1 MSLFQHFSILDLII
15 IAFFLDFQC
24 APKQQ
29 YATEAAMGMGGK
41 IKKVKVA
48 STTTQP
54 KLPTFLHAT
63 YTKGSRSSVTRLCPL
78 WLFCPTSLYQM
89 LPIILCEGEESA
101 TIEAKMYWGETLGN
115 WCNQNGIWKPLRLR
129 DSLVEWHQARK

>member
-29 YATEAAMGMGGK
+29 YATEAAMGVGGK

-54 KLPTFLHAT
+54 KLQLFYMQHIQKKVGPQSQECAHCDFF
-63 YTKGSRSSVTRLCPL
+63 PL
-78 WLFCPTSLYQM
+78 P
-89 LPIILCEGEESA
+89 P
-101 TIEAKMYWGETLGN
+101 
-115 WCNQNGIWKPLRLR
+115 
-129 DSLVEWHQARK
+129 